1 MLAEIISIGD
11 ELLIGQVVN
20 TNASFISRELG
31 ALGVRVA
38 RVTTVGDDPKALLT
52 IFRRAWKEADIV
64 IATGGL
70 GPTHDDVSKAIVAK
84 FFGRTMKLHKP
95 TLARV
100 RERFRKAGYDK
111 MPDVNIGQAMV
122 PEGFVPLKNEKGTAP
137 GLLYHEEGKSF
148 VILPGV
154 PIEMEHLM
162 TTGVVPALR
171 KAYRGALEVIRHRT
185 ILTTGIGE
193 SLLASK
199 IGDTTTLLR
208 PGTTLAFLPKAGSV
222 RMRIT
227 VHAKRETDAMTEI
240 ARVEQHLRKR
250 AAAYI
255 YGTDDDAIEATVLD
269 MLRERKRTLSTAESC
284 TGGLIAER
292 LTAIPGSSAA
302 FVGGVVAYANEAKTN
317 LVGVRTSTLKTH
329 GAVSEAVVRE
339 LAEGAVERFGSDFA
353 LATTGIAGPDGGTP
367 EKPVGL
373 IWIALAERGG
383 ETTARKLQLDYGRA
397 LNRDRAATA
406 ALDLLRKRLVEGV

>member
-137 GLLYHEEGKSF
+137 GLLYHEEGKS
-148 VILPGV
+148 L
-154 PIEMEHLM
+154 
-162 TTGVVPALR
+162 
-171 KAYRGALEVIRHRT
+171 
-185 ILTTGIGE
+185 
-193 SLLASK
+193 SL
-199 IGDTTTLLR
+199 IH
-208 PGTTLAFLPKAGSV
+208 
-222 RMRIT
+222 I
-227 VHAKRETDAMTEI
+227 
-240 ARVEQHLRKR
+240 
-250 AAAYI
+250 
-255 YGTDDDAIEATVLD
+255 
-269 MLRERKRTLSTAESC
+269 
-284 TGGLIAER
+284 
-292 LTAIPGSSAA
+292 
-302 FVGGVVAYANEAKTN
+302 
-317 LVGVRTSTLKTH
+317 
-329 GAVSEAVVRE
+329 
-339 LAEGAVERFGSDFA
+339 
-353 LATTGIAGPDGGTP
+353 
-367 EKPVGL
+367 
-373 IWIALAERGG
+373 
-383 ETTARKLQLDYGRA
+383 
-397 LNRDRAATA
+397 
-406 ALDLLRKRLVEGV
+406 